1 MTTDVPSLLGF
12 LLFGWSFAVAS
23 TSLEAVRRATFAPR
37 AALRRGAE
45 ADVRKENPTVL
56 VVRPC
61 AGSEPSLERTLA
73 SLARAKRSFDVRCRF
88 AIEEASDLA
97 LPAARMAAEALAR
110 AGIEAEIVFTGG
122 GGPNRKAAQL
132 AAVAEGADVLI
143 VTDSDVDLDG
153 VDLDALVA
161 PLVGPSPAWVAWAPP
176 AEHAHPRTLGDHASA
191 AVLGASLHA
200 FPLLARLDP
209 RGLVGKLFAI
219 RASALAAIGGFGSLV
234 HYLGED
240 MEIARRVRAK
250 GGSVVA
256 VPIVARSLAEGR
268 SWEAVIARFSR
279 WLTVI
284 RVQRP
289 LLLWSYPAL
298 FFATWPIVLLAV
310 AFAFVVPQV
319 ALGAALLALLARLV
333 IALAAARAAGRPVG
347 LASALR
353 DAVLADVVLAF
364 AFTRALRSRTVLWRD
379 RVLVVDRAGL
389 LRQPSA
395 LKP

>member
-1 MTTDVPSLLGF
+1 MTTDIPDLLGL

-23 TSLEAVRRATFAPR
+23 TSLEAVRRTTFAPR
-37 AALRRGAE
+37 AARGEGAE
-45 ADVRKENPTVL
+45 QAVRKQNPSVL

-61 AGSEPSLERTLA
+61 AGNEPSLERTLA

-88 AIEEASDLA
+88 AIEDESDLA
-97 LPAARMAAEALAR
+97 LPAATRAKEALAR

-132 AAVAEGADVLI
+132 AAAAEGADVLI

-176 AEHAHPRTLGDHASA
+176 AEHAPPRTLGDHASA

-200 FPLLARLDP
+200 FPVLARLDP

-219 RASALAAIGGFGSLV
+219 HASALAAIGGFGSLV
-234 HYLGED
+234 DYLGED
-240 MEIARRVRAK
+240 MEIARRVRER

-284 RVQRP
+284 RAQRP

-298 FFATWPIVLLAV
+298 FFATWPIVLLAA
-310 AFAFVVPQV
+310 AFAFVVPNV
-319 ALGAALLALLARLV
+319 ALAAALLALGARLV
-333 IALAAARAAGRPVG
+333 IALVAAWAAGRSVG
-347 LASALR
+347 LISAIR

-364 AFTRALRSRTVLWRD
+364 AFTRALRSRTVTWRD
-379 RVLVVDRAGL
+379 RVLVVDRTGL

-395 LKP
+395 VKP